1 MKITDRFLLVFLD
14 QNHPETHQFEQCHKP
29 QNYRHLMGGLM
40 YASILSLFC
49 LVSFQH
55 CNWKWYFYC
64 GMTNFNT
71 TCAVVWLCECSTNV
85 NVHVRIPFFTAT
97 NRAAVYFVLVSL
109 VQLRVLYHYYEFL
122 DRWTI
127 SIVKDNNFRID
138 SIKFHRTIQF
148 AFHVCLCLVLQ
159 APLKWIGRKFCAD
172 FLRCWESDVSLLG
185 FIRSSTR
192 SYCSSLIE
200 VELLAS
206 PLFRFEKFSFF
217 FGLSIFQSKSL
228 MWRYVS
234 QIEV

>member
-1 MKITDRFLLVFLD
+1 MHRSYHHSAWF
-14 QNHPETHQFEQCHKP
+14 
-29 QNYRHLMGGLM
+29 R
-40 YASILSLFC
+40 
-49 LVSFQH
+49 
-55 CNWKWYFYC
+55 
-64 GMTNFNT
+64 FNT
-71 TCAVVWLCECSTNV
+71 AIENDIFIAVWRTLTRRVRLCECSTNV

-97 NRAAVYFVLVSL
+97 KRAAVYFVLVSL

-127 SIVKDNNFRID
+127 SIVKDNNLRID

-148 AFHVCLCLVLQ
+148 AFHVCLCLALQ
-159 APLKWIGRKFCAD
+159 APLKWIGREFCAD

-206 PLFRFEKFSFF
+206 PLIRFEKFSFF
-217 FGLSIFQSKSL
+217 FWFIDFSEQITDVTIRISNRGL
-228 MWRYVS
+228 M
-234 QIEV
+234 